1 MTNSAKPL
9 NLSLYVITDGR
20 IIGSRSLEAVVEGA
34 LRGGATVL
42 QYREK
47 NKSTRAMV
55 KEAMTLAAL
64 CRRYGVTFIINDRI
78 DVALAVDADGVHLG
92 QDDMPLP
99 IARRL
104 LGADR
109 IIGVTVHNPEE
120 IQEAQELGADYLS
133 LAPVFATAT
142 KPDHQKPM
150 GLDGLKKLMAW
161 VQCPAVA
168 IGGINA
174 QNVRNVLLTG
184 VDGVCVVSAVL
195 GQDDPEQAA
204 QTLRSLMPKKPAS

>member
-1 MTNSAKPL
+1 MTDSAKHL
-9 NLSLYVITDGR
+9 DLSLYLITDAR
-20 IIGSRSLEAVVEGA
+20 IIGSRSLEALVEGA

-99 IARRL
+99 LARRL

-120 IQEAQELGADYLS
+120 IREAQEHGADYLS
-133 LAPVFATAT
+133 LAPVFATTT
-142 KPDHQKPM
+142 KPDHQKPL
-150 GLDGLKKLMAW
+150 GIDGLKKLMTW
-161 VQCPAVA
+161 VECPAVA

-174 QNVRNVLLTG
+174 QNIRDVLLTG

-195 GQDDPEQAA
+195 AQDDPELAA
-204 QTLRSLMPKKPAS
+204 RTLRSLMPTKPAS